1 MPADIAPIAMEQRPG
16 SGSFLSSVYM
26 IAGMFFFP
34 KSSCNTFAR
43 RSSPARTTT
52 RYSCFKY
59 ASTSSAAACALPPY
73 DGSCFAEMLV
83 SVFGAT
89 GQRPVVK
96 ESAMYTGHSG
106 RVLKNLSVPSL
117 KLSAPAAISPRR

>member
-1 MPADIAPIAMEQRPG
+1 
-16 SGSFLSSVYM
+16 
-26 IAGMFFFP
+26 
-34 KSSCNTFAR
+34 
-43 RSSPARTTT
+43 
-52 RYSCFKY
+52 
-59 ASTSSAAACALPPY
+59 
-73 DGSCFAEMLV
+73 MLV